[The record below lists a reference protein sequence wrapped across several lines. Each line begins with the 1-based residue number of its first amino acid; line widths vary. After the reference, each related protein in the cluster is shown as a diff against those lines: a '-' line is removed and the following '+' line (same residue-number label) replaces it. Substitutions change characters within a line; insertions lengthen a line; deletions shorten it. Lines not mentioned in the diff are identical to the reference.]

1 MTRSK
6 VFLFVLLTTLPF
18 GSSLAE
24 ESSHSRF
31 ILLVDDNG
39 RSCTTLIAKRA
50 FEEAVEACDE
60 AVDNAKVPITTSMNP
75 HGHNNREALAVAYS
89 NRAVLNWMLGDAAAA
104 HADFARA
111 LRQNRHVDEVG
122 HNQELV
128 EARYLAQVD

>member
-6 VFLFVLLTTLPF
+6 IFLFALLTTLPL

-24 ESSHSRF
+24 EPSHSRF
-31 ILLVDDNG
+31 ILLVDENG
-39 RSCTTLIAKRA
+39 QSCTTLIAERA
-50 FEEAVEACDE
+50 FEEAIEACDE

-104 HADFARA
+104 AADFARA
-111 LRQNRHVDEVG
+111 LRQNRHVDEVS
-122 HNQELV
+122 HNQGLV
-128 EARYLAQVD
+128 AARYLARVE